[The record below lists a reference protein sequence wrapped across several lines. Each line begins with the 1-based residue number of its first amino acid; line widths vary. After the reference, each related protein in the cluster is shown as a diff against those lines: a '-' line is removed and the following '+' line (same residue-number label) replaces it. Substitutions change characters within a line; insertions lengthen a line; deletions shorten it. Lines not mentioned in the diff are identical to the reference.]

1 MANALH
7 RAEIGQ
13 GVHFSSISDSKFK
26 NNRISVNF
34 ILPLSRDS
42 ASDYA
47 VVPFLLRKGCKSLP
61 DFTSLNARL
70 AELYGA
76 LLDANVSK
84 YNGYQILEVGID
96 CLDNRYALAGEDLVG
111 QCADLL
117 AEVIFDPKLTAA
129 GLFDAADVELEKQY
143 ILDTIAAEINDKRSY
158 ALIQCIAA
166 MCEGEAVAVRSYGYP
181 ETAKAIT
188 ARSAAAALRRM
199 MDTARVEIMF
209 TGSGDAERAREVLAE
224 RFAGLRRSPV
234 DTALICLRDKA
245 PQAKDVTE
253 RLDVNQAKLVMGLR
267 CAGIGQKADLD
278 AYRLFSA
285 MLGGTPFSKCFL
297 NVREKLG
304 LCYYCAA
311 RFDAFNRLMII
322 DSGVE
327 FDNIQKAREEI
338 LRQVEAMQRGDFTDE
353 EIHNTK
359 LLTKN
364 SILTTTDR
372 LASIESWYL
381 TQILRGSAVSPQQD
395 MQDIDAVSRAAIIQA
410 ANGVTLD
417 TVYLLTGKEE
427 N

>member
-1 MANALH
+1 MENALR
-7 RAEIGQ
+7 RAKIGQ
-13 GVHFSSISDSKFK
+13 GVHFSSISDPKFK
-26 NNRISVNF
+26 HNRISVNF
-34 ILPLSRDS
+34 ILPLARDEV
-42 ASDYA
+42 ADNA

-76 LLDANVSK
+76 VLDANVSK

-111 QCADLL
+111 ECADLL
-117 AEVIFDPKLTAA
+117 AEVIFDPKLTAD

-158 ALIQCIAA
+158 ALAQCIAA

-181 ETAKAIT
+181 ETAQAIT
-188 ARSAAAALRRM
+188 PQSATGALRRM
-199 MDTARVEIMF
+199 MDTARVEILF
-209 TGSGDAERAREVLAE
+209 TGSGDAQRAKGV
-224 RFAGLRRSPV
+224 FAGRFGGLLRQPV
-234 DTALICLRDKA
+234 DTTLIQLRDKA
-245 PQAKDVTE
+245 AQTKDATE
-253 RLDVNQAKLVMGLR
+253 QLDLNQAKLVMGLR
-267 CAGIGQKADLD
+267 CAGIEEKADAD

-311 RFDAFNRLMII
+311 RFDPSNRLMLI

-327 FDNIQKAREEI
+327 FENIQKARSEI
-338 LRQVEAMQRGDFTDE
+338 LRQLEAMQRGDFTDE
-353 EIHNTK
+353 EVHNTK
-359 LLTKN
+359 LLMKN
-364 SILTTTDR
+364 SILTATDR

-381 TQILRGSAVSPQQD
+381 TQILRGRDVSPRQD
-395 MQDIDAVSRAAIIQA
+395 MQDIDLVSREAIMKA

-417 TVYLLTGKEE
+417 TVYLLTGKGER
-427 N
+427 